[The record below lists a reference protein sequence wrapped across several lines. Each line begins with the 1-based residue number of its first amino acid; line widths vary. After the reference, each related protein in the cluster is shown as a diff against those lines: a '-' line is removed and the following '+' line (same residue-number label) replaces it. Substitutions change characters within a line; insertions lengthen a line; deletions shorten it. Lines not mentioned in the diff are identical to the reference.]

1 MKENTRRR
9 LTGVVVSDKMTKTV
23 TVELARTYRHPLY
36 QKVVTSHK
44 RVKAHDEIG
53 SGIGDL
59 VMIVESRPISKTKR
73 WVVQEIVKRAT
84 EDVVEEMLEEEVEE
98 QE

>member
-9 LTGVVVSDKMTKTV
+9 LTGVVVSDKMAKTV

-53 SGIGDL
+53 SSIGDT
-59 VMIVESRPISKTKR
+59 VMIIESRPISKTKR
-73 WVVQEIVKRAT
+73 WYVQEIVKRAT
-84 EDVVEEMLEEEVEE
+84 EDVVEEMLEEEEE